1 MTSTTE
7 SGVLPELPQEAAR
20 LAALASEQGVR
31 MRLLGG
37 IGIRLLLGERMP
49 PALYRTSDDLDY
61 LTDRSSSRAVER
73 LLTEAGWEGD
83 REFNALNGAR
93 RLIFHHDP
101 TGHKIDV
108 FVESFEM
115 CHALPLAERIDVEE
129 RTLAGAELALTKLQ
143 VVTLNPK
150 DQGDLYALF
159 AGLPVAD
166 HDRDAINGARIAE
179 LTARDW
185 GLCHTLELNLDRL
198 RDGLAESALDAG
210 ERVLVRERL
219 DALSAAIEAAPK
231 SRGWKIR
238 AKIGERKRWYEL
250 PEEVERD

>member
-1 MTSTTE
+1 MTTSE
-7 SGVLPELPQEAAR
+7 NAVLPELPEEAVR

-49 PALYRTSDDLDY
+49 PALHRTSDDLDY

-115 CHALPLAERIDVEE
+115 CHALPLAERIDVEQ
-129 RTLAGAELALTKLQ
+129 RTLAAAELALTKLQ
-143 VVTLNPK
+143 VVKLNPK

-166 HDRDAINGARIAE
+166 HDADAINGARIAE

-198 RDGLAESALDAG
+198 REGLPESALDAG

-231 SRGWKIR
+231 TRGWKLR

-250 PEEVERD
+250 PEEVEREG